1 MAELVEEALIVVEF
15 ACFAAFAFFFVA
27 GDFIETDRSFS
38 I

>member
-15 ACFAAFAFFFVA
+15 AGFAAFVFFFVA
-27 GDFIETDRSFS
+27 GDFVEINRSFS